1 MHLNKTSC
9 KIWSIFDEVHFWVK
23 NLTPF
28 FHRSLHLTSYS
39 ILFESTINSE
49 IPGSLI
55 QFCIGAVVCAVC
67 LGGREDAQ
75 KLNLTANCLNTF
87 VTHYSNKTADC
98 PQRWN
103 GPWKTNNCCY
113 ANWRRLDSPT
123 PKKCRDWKPQKPS
136 KMQKCSQI
144 PTNPSC
150 SLWLT
155 ILHYILKLHLV
166 YIYPTMHTTP
176 LQHQPTRQDSFVN

>member
-9 KIWSIFDEVHFWVK
+9 TIWSIFDEVHFWVK

-87 VTHYSNKTADC
+87 VTHYSKKLLIAHRGEMDPERPITAVMPTEEGWI
-98 PQRWN
+98 PQ
-103 GPWKTNNCCY
+103 
-113 ANWRRLDSPT
+113 L
-123 PKKCRDWKPQKPS
+123 PKNAEIES
-136 KMQKCSQI
+136 
-144 PTNPSC
+144 
-150 SLWLT
+150 
-155 ILHYILKLHLV
+155 H
-166 YIYPTMHTTP
+166 
-176 LQHQPTRQDSFVN
+176 